1 MKTSTA
7 AITTVRGRSQEQST
21 VLTKSE
27 SEDGTLF
34 KLPLAA

>member
-7 AITTVRGRSQEQST
+7 AITTVRGRSQNNHR
-21 VLTKSE
+21 LTKSE
-27 SEDGTLF
+27 SEDGTLL